1 MNDYPLAFSGQL
13 RHRRWLSL
21 RRAGAILAWVLLSPL
36 LAMPSQAM
44 AQTILDAYYSAS
56 QDALVVEIAY
66 QGTNPNHEFS
76 LVWDGCQQAGEG
88 RHVAVAR
95 LIDDQGND
103 VAKTDFRVRR
113 RLSLAGL
120 TCRPAEVTIRLG
132 PVSNRTVSVPAAGK
146 R

>member
-1 MNDYPLAFSGQL
+1 MNDFPKGASGSWPA
-13 RHRRWLSL
+13 RRRLPS
-21 RRAGAILAWVLLSPL
+21 RRAGAILAWAVLPL
-36 LAMPSQAM
+36 LLGVPALAR
-44 AQTILDAYYSAS
+44 AQTILDVRYSAA

-88 RHVAVAR
+88 RHVAVGR
-95 LIDDQGND
+95 LIDSQGND
-103 VAKTDFRVRR
+103 VAKTDFQVRR
-113 RLSLAGL
+113 RLSLAAL

-146 R
+146 